1 MSIAAEQW
9 IRVIENEYFGEFLEL
24 GGSCIKFIVGEEA
37 LATSCRERLWAIAER
52 RGMSGVLVRSDETRV
67 HMIQDVFFAIVRSLD
82 LASNVRSAAQ
92 RLLTDA
98 GYRWPA
104 AATAVSFDELA
115 RHNEV
120 DRLFIKREIEK
131 RLTEEIMEN
140 RRMAQD
146 FRVAIMRLIYGV
158 FDTRIGSRSEESDIL
173 LGWMGGTIKGRAG
186 LGALGIAGPIGRH
199 NARAMMR
206 SLLHW
211 RRRSVGGGLLLW
223 IDLVGLW
230 MHGAPVR
237 YTPSA
242 ALDLFEV
249 LRQLIDDIES
259 FEGLLCVVSVPPRF
273 LDEFDLKYSIHTYL
287 ALKARLWSDVRPKD
301 RDNPLAPLVELQ
313 AD

>member
-37 LATSCRERLWAIAER
+37 IATSCRERLWAIAER
-52 RGMSGVLVRSDETRV
+52 RGMSGVLVRSDETRI
-67 HMIQDVFFAIVRSLD
+67 HMIQDVFFAIARALD
-82 LASNVRSAAQ
+82 LYGAARSVAR
-92 RLLTDA
+92 RLVTDL
-98 GYRWPA
+98 GHRWPEPA
-104 AATAVSFDELA
+104 AAVSFDELEQ
-115 RHNEV
+115 HNDV
-120 DRLFIKREIEK
+120 DLLLIKREIQK
-131 RLTEEIMEN
+131 RLTKEIMKN

-146 FRVAIMRLIYGV
+146 FRVAITRLIYSF
-158 FDTRIGSRSEESDIL
+158 FDTRKEDRSEESEIL
-173 LGWMGGTIKGRAG
+173 LEWMRGTLKGRAG
-186 LGALGIAGPIGRH
+186 LGALGIAGQIGRH

-211 RRRSVGGGLLLW
+211 WRRIFGGGLLLW
-223 IDLVGLW
+223 IDLSGLW

-237 YTPSA
+237 YTPTS

-259 FEGLLCVVSVPPRF
+259 FEGLFCVISVPPRF

-287 ALKARLWSDVRPKD
+287 ALKARLCSDVRPKD
-301 RDNPLAPLVELQ
+301 RDNPLAPLVTLR